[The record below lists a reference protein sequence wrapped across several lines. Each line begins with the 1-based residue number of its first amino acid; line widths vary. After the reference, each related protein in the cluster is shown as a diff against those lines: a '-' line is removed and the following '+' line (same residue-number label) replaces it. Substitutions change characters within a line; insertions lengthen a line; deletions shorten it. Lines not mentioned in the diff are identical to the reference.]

1 MTIPKTFL
9 LEKVSVLVFTGRGTW
24 RKGSTNAIVLEL
36 EASCPEMVLALAF
49 LVDEGER
56 MSILLP
62 ARTRQRR
69 GMGLLL
75 QRGDGSR
82 TVALGD
88 G

>member
-1 MTIPKTFL
+1 MNT
-9 LEKVSVLVFTGRGTW
+9 R
-24 RKGSTNAIVLEL
+24 
-36 EASCPEMVLALAF
+36 SCPGLVLALAF

-56 MSILLP
+56 RRILLP

-82 TVALGD
+82 TVALRD